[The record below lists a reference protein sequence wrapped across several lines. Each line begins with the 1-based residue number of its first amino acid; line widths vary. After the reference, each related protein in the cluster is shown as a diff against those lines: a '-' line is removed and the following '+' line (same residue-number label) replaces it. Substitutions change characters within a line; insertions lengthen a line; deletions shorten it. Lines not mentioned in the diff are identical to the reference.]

1 MCEELTKGDVLYV
14 VSNHF
19 LDIVEVEKISYTSY
33 RKDRFMYVKCVSII
47 TSIRHIYF
55 LPENIKNIRFVEH
68 GLDIITCDESIAV
81 ALHANNVEIDEQNK

>member
-1 MCEELTKGDVLYV
+1 MCEELKNGDILYV

-19 LDIVEVEKISYTSY
+19 LDILEVEKIAYTLD

-47 TSIRHIYF
+47 TSTRHIYF

>member
-1 MCEELTKGDVLYV
+1 MCEELKKGDILYV

-19 LDIVEVEKISYTSY
+19 LDILEVEKIAYTLD

-47 TSIRHIYF
+47 TSTRHIYF

>member
-1 MCEELTKGDVLYV
+1 MCEELKKGDILYA

-19 LDIVEVEKISYTSY
+19 LDILEVEKIAYTLD

-47 TSIRHIYF
+47 TSKRYMYF
-55 LPENIKNIRFVEH
+55 LPENVKNIRFVEH
-68 GLDIITCDESIAV
+68 GVDIITCNESIAV

>member
-1 MCEELTKGDVLYV
+1 MCEELKKGDILYA

-19 LDIVEVEKISYTSY
+19 LDILEVEKIAYTLD

-47 TSIRHIYF
+47 TSKRYMYF
-55 LPENIKNIRFVEH
+55 LPENVKNIRFVEH
-68 GLDIITCDESIAV
+68 GVDIITCDESIAV